1 MKSNLFDIKVDKNTG
16 GVSSMMI
23 ASDRYNMD
31 WCGRNRHWGE
41 LNAIHGEPKTFFNN
55 FKLISCEETCSVF
68 ANDELRVTLERS
80 FDDEGNY
87 IEKYTFKNISGHEMF
102 FNKGDVGIFTPLCD
116 EYHAAEYSLTNKCNA
131 HVWCGEEISW
141 INALRQGN
149 SDKNIGMVLLEGS
162 LDAYSIDR
170 ENQKITH
177 ARRGNIIVHPELI
190 SLCSDEEYILK
201 WKIFVHSGTEDF
213 FKKLD
218 RDNRNLDLNIDK
230 YTIMGDEEFCF
241 DFKGSNAEIKCGGK
255 PVGFTSE
262 AGRIFVKYKPEHLG
276 EHIFKITVEGKRTHL
291 ALFAAPGLE
300 ELAEKR
306 INYIVDRQQYSKEG
320 SRLDGAYLVYDV
332 KEERQFFG
340 YRHADHNASRE
351 RVGMGL
357 LIARYLQTHENK
369 KAFDSLMKWVGF
381 VKREFVDTETGQV
394 FDNIGMDPTRK
405 RLYNAPW
412 VMMLMAELYKLT
424 GKDEYLDIL
433 VKIVRRFYSDGGE
446 SFYPNAINPSLIC
459 EVMREAKREE
469 ADEIEALFVKHAE
482 NMVKTGLNYP
492 PHEVIY
498 EQTIVTPA
506 VTFITG
512 AGIIKNDK
520 SYIGKV
526 GQHMAPLR
534 RFDGMQPDYRFNGI
548 PIRYWDDYWFGKA
561 ALFAD
566 TLHYWSCLSAY
577 SNYSY
582 YVLSGDE
589 EYRKY
594 AENCIRNCMCL
605 FFPDG
610 SASCAY
616 VQPFYVDGIRGN
628 FYDEWANDQDF
639 ALYYAMLM
647 LQVKG

>member
-1 MKSNLFDIKVDKNTG
+1 MKMKSNLLDIKVDTTTG
-16 GVSSMMI
+16 GVSSMFI
-23 ASDRYNMD
+23 VGDEYNMD

-41 LNAIHGEPKTFFNN
+41 LKAICGEPKTFFND
-55 FKLISCEETCSVF
+55 FKLISCEEECSVF
-68 ANDELRVTLERS
+68 ANDELSVTIERS
-80 FDDEGNY
+80 FDGEGNY

-102 FNKGDVGIFTPLCD
+102 FNKGDVGIFVPLCD
-116 EYHAAEYSLTNKCNA
+116 EYHSAEFSLTNKCNA
-131 HVWCGEEISW
+131 HVWCGEELSW
-141 INALRQGN
+141 INALRQGD

-170 ENQKITH
+170 NNQTITH

-190 SLCSDEEYILK
+190 SLLPNEDYVLK
-201 WKIFVHSGTEDF
+201 WKIFVHTGTDDF
-213 FKKLD
+213 FRKLEKE
-218 RDNRNLDLNIDK
+218 NRSIGLNTDK

-241 DFKGSNAEIKCGGK
+241 NFKGNDVKIECDNKDVK
-255 PVGFTSE
+255 FT
-262 AGRIFVKYKPEHLG
+262 ADLGWIYVKYKPERLG
-276 EHIFKITVEGKRTHL
+276 EHVFKITADGRRTHIT
-291 ALFAAPGLE
+291 LFAAPDLE
-300 ELAEKR
+300 TLTKKR
-306 INYIVDRQQYSKEG
+306 ISYIVDKQQYHKEG

-332 KEERQFFG
+332 KEERTFFG

-357 LIARYLQTHENK
+357 LIARYLQTHENQ
-369 KAFDSLMKWVGF
+369 KAYDSLMKWVAF
-381 VKREFVDTETGQV
+381 VKREFVNVQTGQV

-412 VMMLMAELYKLT
+412 VMMLMAELYELT
-424 GKDEYLDIL
+424 KDDEYLDIL
-433 VKIVRRFYSDGGE
+433 VKIIRWFYANGGE
-446 SFYPNAINPSLIC
+446 TFYPNAVNPSFIC
-459 EVMREAKREE
+459 EVLRKAKREDAE
-469 ADEIEALFVKHAE
+469 EIAQMFVKHAD
-482 NMVKTGLNYP
+482 NMVKIGLNYP

-506 VTFITG
+506 VTFITA
-512 AGIIKNDK
+512 AGLIKNDK
-520 SYIGKV
+520 SYMEKV
-526 GQHMAPLR
+526 GSHMPPLR
-534 RFDGMQPDYRFNGI
+534 RFDGMQPDHRFNGI
-548 PIRYWDDYWFGKA
+548 PTRYWDDYWFGKA

-582 YVLSGDE
+582 YLLSGDE
-589 EYRKY
+589 DYKKY

-610 SASCAY
+610 AASCAY
-616 VQPFYVDGIRGN
+616 VQPFYVDSVRGE

-647 LQVKG
+647 LK